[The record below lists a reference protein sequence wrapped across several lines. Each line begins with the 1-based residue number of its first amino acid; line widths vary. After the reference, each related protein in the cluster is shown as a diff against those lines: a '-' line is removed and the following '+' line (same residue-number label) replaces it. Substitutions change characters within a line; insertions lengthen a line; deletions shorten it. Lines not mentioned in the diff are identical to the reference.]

1 MDSTNGEQARFE
13 LIDAHVK
20 SENTPAASPQPF
32 IADSTPATDSKSHI
46 VPTPSAEDMV
56 ATNGA
61 QPSKKKGTAKV
72 TQKPVK
78 RPKPSGP
85 PKKSAKRVKAEDAL
99 AEEGSQAEME
109 DGSDDDISD
118 DNTYCICKGKDD
130 HRWMICCEKCEDWFH
145 GECINLSKEVGETLI
160 EKFICPRCTT
170 DTFTSLY
177 KKTCGLKG
185 CRKPA
190 RLAADGDYSVFCSN
204 EHAQS
209 WWERMVSRLPKSRG
223 KTGLSDE
230 LTQDELMALL
240 ASGMGTVGEDGM
252 FRPVKTPFQD
262 GVPKLANGDGGNDGD
277 SKEDLSHI
285 LTAEETAILQRAE
298 RARYSMAQETI
309 LCDHM
314 RTLIEL
320 AMKRHRLA
328 VKAGRL
334 AKNSCGYDHRL
345 DTVTAPNA
353 FAAFIKT
360 PEGEAILKNKSLSG
374 GVDSDDDDDLRGM
387 CEARPCKAH
396 REWAKILMH
405 GVKCQIREM
414 VRQSAEIDDEERV
427 VRDAAKERWKRKLAE
442 NNWVEAIYDDD

>member
-1 MDSTNGEQARFE
+1 MDSTNDEQARFE

-20 SENTPAASPQPF
+20 SESTPAASPQPF
-32 IADSTPATDSKSHI
+32 IADSTPTTDSKSHNA
-46 VPTPSAEDMV
+46 PTPSAEDTV

-61 QPSKKKGTAKV
+61 QPSKKKGTAKA
-72 TQKPVK
+72 TQKQVK

-85 PKKSAKRVKAEDAL
+85 PKKSAKRVKADDAL
-99 AEEGSQAEME
+99 TEEGSQAEIE

-185 CRKPA
+185 CREPA

-240 ASGMGTVGEDGM
+240 ACGMGTVGED
-252 FRPVKTPFQD
+252 
-262 GVPKLANGDGGNDGD
+262 
-277 SKEDLSHI
+277 
-285 LTAEETAILQRAE
+285 AILQRAE

-360 PEGEAILKNKSLSG
+360 PEGESILKNKSLSG

-414 VRQSAEIDDEERV
+414 VRQSAEIDEEERV

-442 NNWVEAIYDDD
+442 NNWVEAIDDED